1 MIPTFEERVEQWS
14 SPPVDDVGYI
24 PSASLLRMKDGE
36 LSEMVDAMEEHR
48 YGGWRNFENRWWTFL
63 GLGSTRDRYV
73 LDYGCGV
80 GIEALQYCRG
90 GNDVVVADISR
101 DNVRLAM
108 RVLALQ
114 GFNVGSFQITPD
126 NLVNGLFGV
135 WDIVHCCGVLH
146 HIPNAAE
153 VVQELS
159 LHMVAGGELRLMV
172 YSDKA
177 WRIAVGTEPPTI
189 VESDPG
195 FATYWQH
202 WDAIGGYADWYDAD
216 RLDLRFGE
224 WFEVRD
230 TQYLTEGGEYLGAIL
245 VKR

>member
-1 MIPTFEERVEQWS
+1 VIPTFEERVEQWS

-24 PSASLLRMKDGE
+24 SSASLLKLREDD
-36 LSEMVDAMEEHR
+36 LMEVVETMESSR
-48 YGGWRNFENRWWTFL
+48 YGGWRNYENRWWQFL

-108 RVLALQ
+108 RILALQ
-114 GFNVGSFQITPD
+114 GFNVGSFQIVPD
-126 NLVNGLFGV
+126 NLVNGLFGS

-153 VVQELS
+153 VVEQLALKMSDE
-159 LHMVAGGELRLMV
+159 GELRLMV
-172 YSDKA
+172 YSDEA
-177 WRIAVGTEPPTI
+177 WRLAVGTDPPEV
-189 VESDPG
+189 VEEDPG
-195 FATYWQH
+195 FETYWKR
-202 WDAIGGYADWYDAD
+202 WDAVGGYADWYDAD

-230 TQYLTEGGEYLGAIL
+230 TQYLTEKGEYLGAIL